1 MVASP
6 ESHIADMRTMLA
18 KLSAG
23 LPVRHRPEDSLI
35 VPRRDGDVVL
45 VTGTTGSLGC
55 HLLEAL
61 SLTPTVHRIYALNRA
76 SKDGTPLY
84 VRQKAA
90 LIERAIDA
98 RILNLQKVV
107 LIEGDLNHPTWGLT
121 EGTFEELH
129 ESVTHIVHN
138 AWRVDLVA
146 DLDAFEPVLRGLR
159 RLIDWSLS
167 SPLPIPPRILFVGSC
182 SVLQKAPR
190 DKSIAETVVDISA
203 ATYSG
208 YSMSKWIAENLL
220 LAAANASGL
229 DPLIVRVGQLSGGP
243 GGAWAANEWF
253 PLMVQSAP
261 YLGCFTAD
269 PRPVD
274 FLPFDVGAAALVD
287 MLDASSPTHIAHLV
301 HPRPTSWNAIAGPI
315 AAALGVE
322 LVPFAEW
329 HARLEAAPNVR
340 ELRARRLLP
349 WFRGQ
354 ALRMSSSP
362 NAMGWPG
369 MDTIYA
375 VRASRTLADP
385 ALRQLGEEDVR
396 RWLLY
401 WRRVGRLPVC
411 GQETSRL

>member
-1 MVASP
+1 
-6 ESHIADMRTMLA
+6 MLA

-121 EGTFEELH
+121 EGTFEEIV
-129 ESVTHIVHN
+129 STH
-138 AWRVDLVA
+138 A
-146 DLDAFEPVLRGLR
+146 DLTA
-159 RLIDWSLS
+159 
-167 SPLPIPPRILFVGSC
+167 PLPE
-182 SVLQKAPR
+182 APR

-385 ALRQLGEEDVR
+385 ALRQLGEEDETVYNAMHCTR
-396 RWLLY
+396 TASEQVLVGNLGSMLHRQRSCASTIREQIEPTTL
-401 WRRVGRLPVC
+401 RVPTSHHVAYASCRLIPRYPDDITEIQGRLRC
-411 GQETSRL
+411 QHGA